1 MTDVQMTGAPLRE
14 EVYVRQPYEQ
24 PAAAATMGVGGA
36 AGGSSSFDRANI
48 EAAEL
53 AAFEKGRMQG

>member
-1 MTDVQMTGAPLRE
+1 MTDVQMAGAPLRE

-24 PAAAATMGVGGA
+24 PAAVGVGA
-36 AGGSSSFDRANI
+36 AGGSSFDRANI